1 MRRSPYL
8 QNFDRIMFQLCRTKD
23 KTAKKKNMIR
33 SALTF
38 AIGIVTCI
46 HAYGQETARRTL
58 EDYIRTAKENS
69 PLITDFRNRS
79 EIQQAELQRLKA
91 MYTHSRLEAD
101 GEWLFVPII
110 ENGQGQATFRWN
122 AQDAADYTGYDL
134 GESSGHLHAG
144 ITWYQPILGISRY
157 KTAREQANLDMEA
170 AENSIR
176 LEEHQIERTVTEQ
189 YLLCLLDKIQTTFSD
204 TTAALLDREE
214 KTVAGLVQNGMARQ
228 SDLMLIRI
236 EQQKN
241 AESRTASRQSYRTHI
256 IELNLM
262 CGIDDTGDTMLE
274 NIDLQTLTGPSYG
287 RSLFTEQFRLD
298 SLKAA
303 ADLRTFKMQ
312 YRPSLDLFVSG
323 GLQTG
328 SFAGWYRHFGMSAG
342 LSLSWTI
349 FDGRQKRWK
358 EKQLQL
364 QLNTIRTYEDNAEYR
379 RRMRLDQC
387 LSELAA
393 CDERSA
399 AMEEQLSGY
408 GDLLENY
415 GKEMAAGQ
423 VSVLDYITVLKNK
436 IQTERDYMLLQTNR
450 QLTIAAYNYWNR

>member
-1 MRRSPYL
+1 M
-8 QNFDRIMFQLCRTKD
+8 
-23 KTAKKKNMIR
+23 KKKNMIR
-33 SALTF
+33 QALTF
-38 AIGIVTCI
+38 AICIVTCI
-46 HAYGQETARRTL
+46 HAYGQETVRRTL

-69 PLITDFRNRS
+69 PLITDCRNKS
-79 EIQQAELQRLKA
+79 AIQQAELQRLKA

-101 GEWLFVPII
+101 GEWLFVPVI
-110 ENGQGQATFRWN
+110 ENRQGKATFRWN
-122 AQDAADYTGYDL
+122 AQDAAEYTGYDL

-144 ITWYQPILGISRY
+144 ITWYQPILGTARY
-157 KTAREQANLDMEA
+157 KAVREQTNLNMEA
-170 AENSIR
+170 EENAIR
-176 LEEHQIERTVTEQ
+176 LEEHQLERTVTEQ
-189 YLLCLLDKIQTTFSD
+189 YLLCLLDKIQTAFSD
-204 TTAALLDREE
+204 STAALLGREE
-214 KTVAGLVQNGMARQ
+214 KTVAGLVKNGMARQ

-241 AESRTASRQSYRTHI
+241 AESRTASLQAYHTHLM
-256 IELNLM
+256 ELNLL
-262 CGIDDTGDTMLE
+262 CGIDDTGDITLE
-274 NIDLQTLTGPSYG
+274 DIDLQTSVELPSG
-287 RSLFTEQFRLD
+287 RSLFAEQFRLD
-298 SLKAA
+298 SLKAE

-312 YRPSLDLFVSG
+312 YRPNLDLFVSG

-328 SFAGWYRHFGMSAG
+328 NFAGWYRHFGMSAG

-349 FDGRQKRWK
+349 CDGRQRRWK

-364 QLNTIRTYEDNAEYR
+364 QLNTIRTYKDNTEYR
-379 RRMRLDQC
+379 RQMRLDQC

-399 AMEEQLSGY
+399 TMKKQLSGY

-436 IQTERDYMLLQTNR
+436 IQTERDYMLLLTNR